1 MWLAEISQ
9 QPISQTTWLKYP
21 PIEPLYNKEER
32 EGGIMQAID
41 IANAQHTLS
50 IVHEFLGFRKASK
63 KEKEDCL
70 KKRKKR
76 RNLYVATTVQ

>member
-1 MWLAEISQ
+1 
-9 QPISQTTWLKYP
+9 
-21 PIEPLYNKEER
+21 
-32 EGGIMQAID
+32 MQAID